1 MTFSERLVIAMNEK
15 GVTAAELAKMTSISE
30 GAISH
35 YKKGTYKAA
44 QRNLE
49 VLAKALDVS
58 IP

>member
-35 YKKGTYKAA
+35 YKKGTVWTAVVQGLLY
-44 QRNLE
+44 RIN
-49 VLAKALDVS
+49 
-58 IP
+58 